1 MLLFLELT
9 NKGEAITIST
19 SIKLPVGIENFEE
32 IRTGGYYYEYYGA
45 AEPPVRC
52 GEILPQLSVFAFLYY
67 RTYSIINISKNMGE
81 AVRCQV
87 HTVHYV

>member
-32 IRTGGYYYEYYGA
+32 IRTGGYYYVDKTKLIKQLFASGGKVNLFTRPRRFGEYYGA
-45 AEPPVRC
+45 ADSSAIIRFC
-52 GEILPQLSVFAFLYY
+52 FFILSD
-67 RTYSIINISKNMGE
+67 I
-81 AVRCQV
+81 
-87 HTVHYV
+87 

>member
-32 IRTGGYYYEYYGA
+32 IRTGGYYYVDKTKLIKQLFASGGDYSGA
-45 AEPPVRC
+45 
-52 GEILPQLSVFAFLYY
+52 L
-67 RTYSIINISKNMGE
+67 
-81 AVRCQV
+81 
-87 HTVHYV
+87 